1 MYRYKAENEKQ
12 NDDRDISSGIEWPND
27 VANNL
32 LLNQLQQF
40 EQQLSAIESTAKV
53 VQGEL
58 HASNQVIKKYKFD
71 VVTSWKFVL

>member
-1 MYRYKAENEKQ
+1 MYMYMYRYKAENEKQ
-12 NDDRDISSGIEWPND
+12 CDDRDISSRIESPND

-53 VQGEL
+53 VQEEL
-58 HASNQVIKKYKFD
+58 HASNQVMKKYKI
-71 VVTSWKFVL
+71 VVTS